1 MKMSRILMMLVIC
14 SQVLGLNAHADVDPE
29 TLKKA
34 MDWVAK
40 QTGKDPQSTGST
52 TPSPKDEVD
61 GLEQPG
67 PETQTQTQTQTH
79 IQTQTQTQSEIVKQ
93 NPVVVAAPV
102 EPKHLQVVPKQPNFP
117 EALKPVVNGD
127 PQSTTLNYQTVVD
140 IGSYKGTTF
149 FSLMQ
154 KVIKPALDR
163 YADDGFYVVNGAG
176 VADVL
181 ERVDKKVARNAVAA
195 AGTVE
200 RLQSIANQLA
210 ASGARINFHNL
221 PAAIGQID
229 PSVSRFDLQEF
240 FGLASG
246 GGVAVRVMDGV
257 YAYNVNYGTG
267 LVQMDA
273 QSGRSFGEA
282 AGRLARD
289 ASDADYLQML
299 ERYVRSSGNN
309 VASFYQSILEILTN
323 NDVSGFSKISDDG
336 KIVASDFLAVYV
348 AEQDRH
354 LMVNLQ
360 SQHWD
365 RALLEVTLLSAFH
378 AGQDQIYVMYNDR
391 LTNATYKQARNCV
404 VPNVPPSPKIAK
416 VAGMIDYWQ
425 FSSNTDDKNC
435 KRSGINLTNQQFRK
449 LGRLITQYE
458 RQAHPELVKEVERHL
473 DGIQLSDNLLADLS
487 NFLIRYQT
495 PKSLDAKTLELP
507 ADFTRFLMQVR
518 TDANAITTSILQN
531 Q

>member
-1 MKMSRILMMLVIC
+1 MKMSRILMMILFCGQI
-14 SQVLGLNAHADVDPE
+14 LGLKAHAEIDPATIE
-29 TLKKA
+29 KAKKWA
-34 MDWVAK
+34 AEQD
-40 QTGKDPQSTGST
+40 GK
-52 TPSPKDEVD
+52 V
-61 GLEQPG
+61 QPG
-67 PETQTQTQTQTH
+67 PELQTETQPQPP
-79 IQTQTQTQSEIVKQ
+79 IQTPKVIEPPVQPQVVAE
-93 NPVVVAAPV
+93 PVVT
-102 EPKHLQVVPKQPNFP
+102 PKTEVSPKFPKVP
-117 EALKPVVNGD
+117 EALKPVVASDIG
-127 PQSTTLNYQTVVD
+127 STTLNYQTVVD

-163 YADDGFYVVNGAG
+163 YADEGFYILNGAG
-176 VADVL
+176 IVNVL
-181 ERVDKKVARNAVAA
+181 ERVDKKVARNAIAA

-200 RLQSIANQLA
+200 RLQSIADKLA
-210 ASGARINFHNL
+210 ASGTRINFHNL

-299 ERYVRSSGNN
+299 ERYVRSSGTNI
-309 VASFYQSILEILTN
+309 ASFYQSILEILTN
-323 NDVSGFSKISDDG
+323 NDVSGFSKISKEG
-336 KIVASDFLAVYV
+336 QIVASDFLAVYV

-360 SQHWD
+360 AQHWD

-378 AGQDQIYVMYNDR
+378 AGQDQVYVMYNDR
-391 LTNATYKQARNCV
+391 LTNTTYKQARNCI
-404 VPNVPPSPKIAK
+404 VPNVPPPQKVAK
-416 VAGMIDYWQ
+416 TAGMIDYWQ
-425 FSSNTDDKNC
+425 FSSNTDEKNC

-458 RQAHPELVKEVERHL
+458 RQAHPQLVKEVERHL

-487 NFLIRYQT
+487 NFLIRYKT
-495 PKSLDAKTLELP
+495 PTSLDAKTLELP

-518 TDANAITTSILQN
+518 ADANAITGSILQS